1 MTELDINVEKVFGK
15 AINNQIKINELIQIL
30 NKKTILQ
37 SQVESYQKKL
47 IFTSDKFYEYD
58 NVIKNKT
65 NDILYENIED
75 LRKNISIIV
84 KSKPKLYKLI
94 QSEFQNLKSEYF
106 EKNNFK
112 LTAYYNGSNYIGNL
126 DKNVKEGLG
135 LYFDNKGYEFFG
147 NWHDDA
153 HQEGILIDRKED
165 KEEIFIGKF
174 HFKENKY
181 NFEGL
186 YIPIF
191 NNEQNNISFFYGK
204 FDNENNL
211 IDGCFVFQDKTNE
224 FDVYFGKMKEFMKDD
239 NLAILIH
246 YKNLIDHSPLS
257 IYLGSFLKDK
267 KIVKEY

>member
-106 EKNNFK
+106 EKNNVNIIFC
-112 LTAYYNGSNYIGNL
+112 LLFLFISY
-126 DKNVKEGLG
+126 
-135 LYFDNKGYEFFG
+135 
-147 NWHDDA
+147 
-153 HQEGILIDRKED
+153 RK
-165 KEEIFIGKF
+165 
-174 HFKENKY
+174 
-181 NFEGL
+181 
-186 YIPIF
+186 
-191 NNEQNNISFFYGK
+191 
-204 FDNENNL
+204 
-211 IDGCFVFQDKTNE
+211 
-224 FDVYFGKMKEFMKDD
+224 
-239 NLAILIH
+239 
-246 YKNLIDHSPLS
+246 
-257 IYLGSFLKDK
+257 
-267 KIVKEY
+267 